1 MPKKIELKKIPP
13 LNSLK
18 GFEATARLLSV
29 RGAAKELNLT
39 HPAISHQ
46 IQALEDNLNVK
57 LFRREGRN
65 ITLTKEGK
73 LFYPY
78 AQKALEKLV
87 EGVDVL
93 SSTLTEHPIKIQSYI
108 TNSIR
113 WLAPR
118 LPKFTA
124 EHPNI
129 QLHLITSNSNWEFDE
144 DHADIGLIFN
154 DAAIPAHL
162 SWTKLFNAVSFPVC
176 SPDLIHKSLPL
187 RNPLELLNYP
197 LLSVYTEAWTWE
209 NWFDAAT
216 GGPVQI
222 TRSLQVDTLA
232 MALEMA
238 QKGEGIALVNG
249 PAASDYLRTGQLVR
263 PVDRQIK
270 VNGEWGVICAKNIR
284 NTPRIVAVIDWLQK
298 EAALSNM
305 SGFIKM

>member
-1 MPKKIELKKIPP
+1 MPQKIDLRRIPP

-39 HPAISHQ
+39 HPAITHQ
-46 IQALEDNLNVK
+46 IQTLEENLNVK

-65 ITLTKEGK
+65 IVLTKEGK

-78 AQKALEKLV
+78 AKEALERLI

-93 SSTLTEHPIKIQSYI
+93 SSALTEHPIKVQSYI

-124 EHPNI
+124 AHPDI

-154 DAAIPAHL
+154 DAEIPAHL

-176 SPDLIHKSLPL
+176 SPDLIKKDLPL
-187 RNPLELLNYP
+187 ENPLELLNYP
-197 LLSVYTEAWTWE
+197 LLAVYTEAWTWE
-209 NWFDAAT
+209 KWFEAVQSE
-216 GGPVQI
+216 PVQI
-222 TRSLQVDTLA
+222 TGPLQVDTLA

-249 PAASDYLRTGQLVR
+249 PSASDYLSSGQLVR
-263 PVDRQIK
+263 PIDRQIE
-270 VNGEWGVICAKNIR
+270 VDGEWGVICSKAIR
-284 NTPRIVAVIDWLQK
+284 NTPRITAVIDWLQK
-298 EAALSNM
+298 EASLS
-305 SGFIKM
+305 S

>member
-1 MPKKIELKKIPP
+1 MPQKIDLRRIPP

-39 HPAISHQ
+39 HPAITHQ
-46 IQALEDNLNVK
+46 IQALEENLNVK

-65 ITLTKEGK
+65 IVLTKEGK

-78 AQKALEKLV
+78 AKEALERLI

-93 SSTLTEHPIKIQSYI
+93 SSALTEHPIKVQSYI

-124 EHPNI
+124 AHPDI

-154 DAAIPAHL
+154 DAEIPAHL

-176 SPDLIHKSLPL
+176 SPDLIKKDLPL
-187 RNPLELLNYP
+187 ENPLELLNYP
-197 LLSVYTEAWTWE
+197 LLAVYTEAWTWE
-209 NWFDAAT
+209 KWFEAVQSE
-216 GGPVQI
+216 PVQI
-222 TRSLQVDTLA
+222 TGPLQVDTLA

-249 PAASDYLRTGQLVR
+249 PSASDYLSSGQLVR
-263 PVDRQIK
+263 PIDRQIE
-270 VNGEWGVICAKNIR
+270 VDGEWGVICSKAIR
-284 NTPRIVAVIDWLQK
+284 NTPRITAVIDWLQK
-298 EAALSNM
+298 EASLS
-305 SGFIKM
+305 S